1 VAAFT
6 VGTAASV
13 LLATGYNTKGN
24 NVVVQ
29 NLNAGVNHIYV
40 DTVTGVTTT
49 TGFQISAGVA
59 VPDSQ
64 EFHVGKGETLYGIS
78 TGGNANIRV
87 VVTN

>member
-1 VAAFT
+1 MAAFT

-29 NLNAGVNHIYV
+29 NLTAANNHIYV

-49 TGFQISAGVA
+49 TGFQISAA
-59 VPDSQ
+59 ATPDSQ
-64 EFHVGKGETLYGIS
+64 EFHIGKGETLYARS
-78 TGGNANIRV
+78 VTGNADVRV
-87 VVTN
+87 VITN

>member
-29 NLNAGVNHIYV
+29 NLTAANNHIYV

-49 TGFQISAGVA
+49 TGFQISAA
-59 VPDSQ
+59 ATPASQ
-64 EFHVGKGETLYGIS
+64 EFHIGKGETLYARS
-78 TGGNANIRV
+78 VTGNADVRV
-87 VVTN
+87 VITN